1 MSESIVGHEDGTVK
15 LLVFAKQY
23 LPEIS
28 AQSIRISQIA
38 RRFCQKD
45 LDLRVRIVAFD
56 PDGKRIGESDGS
68 EGNIEVKRYNR
79 ILPSYALK
87 PQSLNPLLLAKWIRI
102 ALKEINTLDPDIV
115 LATTPPFTPTIA
127 LYVAS
132 KICRKRFAYIVDY
145 RDDLSSVIDRMAD
158 LRRSYI
164 KYPLKVANMLMSYL
178 LFRSIKSASLVS
190 TVNESLRKELQKK
203 NDNVLLVPNGLDLE
217 ELGGIAANFDRNR
230 VLVKNGIVNANSKI
244 ISYLGDLDMPYYMPE
259 AILEPLKHLRIE
271 GYNLVYVIIGNG
283 KRRDIIEKKAKEMGI
298 QDYVYLMGRKSHKDA
313 MELLMASD
321 LAFHTL
327 QKSDPQARHAIATK
341 VYEYLGCKLPILV
354 VADKGSAVSELVNE
368 NEVGLSV
375 SWDEMDRIGFALRD
389 ILDHPDV
396 YKNNFEKRY
405 QDFLD
410 RFDRNKGI
418 DRLYE
423 NIKALE
429 QQ

>member
-79 ILPSYALK
+79 ILPSYAFK